1 MKAEQK
7 QIKYYCYLI
16 IKLNKHEFESWGRKE
31 REKGFVLNKNNL
43 YSLLDFREFFNIMLH
58 HVDSILRIVLL

>member
-1 MKAEQK
+1 MKAEKK

-16 IKLNKHEFESWGRKE
+16 IKLNNHEFESWERKE